1 MVKARGSSRFRGA
14 RLTLGVVGVLAILL
28 VAAILAALLIY
39 GDDGASRVDA
49 PAQRPSAAAPGRS
62 APPIPSSGCT
72 ARAYAAA
79 ARANARNLASLP
91 VTPFGRLETGWRIY
105 APLTAR
111 EIGTTCS
118 PITEGF
124 AAALARWQGGNG
136 VPATGIVDAS
146 TLAAL
151 KAAWQERRTFVRL
164 SARGVCP
171 APPASAAL
179 GQAALAEGYGG
190 KAVELRRGALEAYRR
205 MRAAAHREAPA
216 IAADPRNLTIFSGY
230 RSPAYDAARCA
241 RDGNCDGRVR
251 ARCSPHRTG
260 LAMDLYVGQA
270 PGFGPDSTADA
281 NRLAQ
286 SRSPAYRWLVA
297 NGHRFGFVNYP
308 FEPWHWEWTGETP

>member
-14 RLTLGVVGVLAILL
+14 RRAFAVLGVLAILL
-28 VAAILAALLIY
+28 VLAILAALLIY
-39 GDDGASRVDA
+39 GDDGALRVERRA
-49 PAQRPSAAAPGRS
+49 PAPAS
-62 APPIPSSGCT
+62 APPPNPLRTGGC
-72 ARAYAAA
+72 AAPAYAAA
-79 ARANARNLASLP
+79 ARANARNLENLP
-91 VTPFGRLETGWRIY
+91 VSPFGRVEAGWEIY

-111 EIGTTCS
+111 EIGTTCA
-118 PITEGF
+118 PATEGF
-124 AAALARWQGGNG
+124 AAALARWQGGNSIA
-136 VPATGIVDAS
+136 ATGVLDQP
-146 TLAAL
+146 TLMAL
-151 KAAWQERRTFVRL
+151 KAIWQERRPFVRL

-171 APPASAAL
+171 GSPASSAL
-179 GQAALAEGYGG
+179 GQAALVEGYGG
-190 KAVELRRGALEAYRR
+190 KAIELRRGALDAYRR
-205 MRAAAHREAPA
+205 MAAAARREVPA

-260 LAMDLYVGQA
+260 LALDLYVGQA
-270 PGFGPDSTADA
+270 PGFGPDSTADP

-286 SRSPAYRWLVA
+286 ARSPAYRWLVA